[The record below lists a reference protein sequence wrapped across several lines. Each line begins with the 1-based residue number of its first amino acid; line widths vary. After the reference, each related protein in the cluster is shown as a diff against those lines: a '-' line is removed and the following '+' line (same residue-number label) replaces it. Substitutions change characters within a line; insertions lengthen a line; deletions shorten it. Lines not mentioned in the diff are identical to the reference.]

1 MKAQW
6 STLWELLEDRWLGYL
21 GLVPAHSTIITLL
34 LLTLIALPL
43 FTQLY
48 SGYDDHNAG
57 WGLKVLRCSNI
68 LSMLFI
74 SRPFTSDMSLKWVDR
89 EGLGNHSW
97 RCSIFELVASHYIF
111 WGKCQSDTCIVS
123 HFAHN
128 ISLST
133 LQIKTQWSS
142 HSLTWWREHDSWL
155 YHNKAVIILTLLN
168 FRLIPILFFTTCDY
182 VTDNLVPRSPGVVWG
197 WNEV

>member
-1 MKAQW
+1 MLAGGWKSCDVLTSCPCCLFPARSPRICHW
-6 STLWELLEDRWLGYL
+6 SELTERDWENT
-21 GLVPAHSTIITLL
+21 V
-34 LLTLIALPL
+34 
-43 FTQLY
+43 Q
-48 SGYDDHNAG
+48 
-57 WGLKVLRCSNI
+57 
-68 LSMLFI
+68 
-74 SRPFTSDMSLKWVDR
+74 
-89 EGLGNHSW
+89 GLGNHSW

-168 FRLIPILFFTTCDY
+168 FRLIPILFFTTCDC
-182 VTDNLVPRSPGVVWG
+182 DGQPCSQVPRSCVGLKWSVMKRTLRRVHWSSLK
-197 WNEV
+197 WDMLWSARKIDENYFLAFRLVIN